1 MQKKDEALAGQI
13 TFEITGEVEGG
24 VYSNVAS
31 IVHNPNEFILDF
43 AIIVPGKKA
52 AQVKARVITNP
63 AHAKQFLMA
72 LEENVARYEKAFGEI
87 KPVAPPQGDFPTRT
101 VH

>member
-1 MQKKDEALAGQI
+1 MQKKDEAIGRQI
-13 TFEITGEVEGG
+13 TFEISGDIEGG

-31 IVHNPNEFILDF
+31 VVHSAGEFIFDF

-52 AQVKARVITNP
+52 AQVKTRVITNP
-63 AHAKQFLMA
+63 AHAKQFLTA

-87 KPVAPPQGDFPTRT
+87 KPPVQPEGNLPTRT